1 MAKTPTY
8 AVVVP
13 VYNTARYLPDLLDS
27 LERQTV
33 GMDDLEIVL
42 VDDGSTDES
51 AAVIDAFA
59 AKWPDHVVALHL
71 ENGGVAAARNAGMR
85 RATAPWITFPDSD
98 DKLSDDYFEQM
109 TLVREQWPDVP
120 FLAAPMKIWIEEE
133 DVVRDIHPM
142 RRKFAF
148 GNRRVDLDLSP
159 ELIQMSAASAVFD
172 RSVLETSGLEF
183 DGRVVPRFEDSHFL
197 GAFLLACDKPLVGLV
212 STAAYLYRRRADGTS
227 TMQTGHR
234 NERIYTDV
242 PRFGTI
248 DLLQRGAARSV
259 RAPYWIQYMVLYD
272 LLWLFKDD
280 QRAQSHT
287 ASISPD
293 ASRVFHE
300 HMRTIAGLL
309 SREIVESFEVTGVPW
324 WMREF
329 FLFGTEEGDHRSA
342 EVEVAGVDDARG
354 LVCLTYRYTGE
365 PPREEIFVRGRSAE
379 ARYSTT
385 RQLWLMGR
393 LVMRERVLWVSS
405 AGRVQLRLDG
415 EVQRLVRPGEVR
427 NRYRLRP
434 FEVRDMVEQVQ
445 SLRPEH
451 LRDRVPLW
459 RRLRQSLREERQPKP
474 EVRPR
479 WHDRL
484 LRSWPVRRPFS
495 HAWVLMDRDMD
506 ADDSAEVLYRWLR
519 RTKPNVNAFYV
530 QNRRSSDWD
539 RLKKDRSV
547 RLLRYG
553 SWAWRAALVNADHL
567 VSSHIDRYV
576 VDPLPRA
583 RYGPPH
589 WRYTFLQHGVIKGD
603 ISRWLN
609 LKDIDVFVTST
620 QDEYDY
626 IAGDSPFKF
635 SPREVRLTGLPR
647 FDDLLAASERVAD
660 GDRNLVVVMPTW
672 REYLSGRSLGATNE
686 RAHRDD
692 FMDSRYAQAWRA
704 FLCDERLHA
713 AADELGLQIAFM
725 PHPNTQPYLEDFDLP
740 ESVRLL
746 RYSDDK
752 VRDVIAHA
760 AIMVTDYS
768 SIAFNMAYLH
778 GPVVYFQFDRDDFY
792 GSHIERPG
800 YFDYEKSGFGPV
812 TLEVDETV
820 DAVLDVARRG
830 GAAPDYLERIQ
841 RTFPVRDGR
850 NCERVYRAIVETT
863 RPLSAGRAVTAA
875 PDDAWNVPTD

>member
-33 GMDDLEIVL
+33 GMDDLEVVL

-59 AKWPDHVVALHL
+59 AKWPDNVVALHL
-71 ENGGVAAARNAGMR
+71 ENGGVAAARNAGIR
-85 RATAPWITFPDSD
+85 QATAPWITFPDSD

-109 TLVREQWPDVP
+109 TLVREQWPDVR

-142 RRKFAF
+142 RRKFAY

-172 RSVLETSGLEF
+172 RSVIESSGLEF

-197 GAFLLACDKPLVGLV
+197 GAYLLDCDRPLVGLV
-212 STAAYLYRRRADGTS
+212 STAAYLYRRRADGSS

-242 PRFGTI
+242 PRYGTI
-248 DLLQRGAARSV
+248 DLLRRGAAKSV
-259 RAPYWIQYMVLYD
+259 RVPYWIQYMVLYD

-287 ASISPD
+287 ASISAA
-293 ASRVFHE
+293 ASREFHE

-309 SREIVESFEVTGVPW
+309 SPEIVESFEVTGVPW

-329 FLFGTEEGDHRSA
+329 FLFGTTEGDHRSA
-342 EVEVAGVDDARG
+342 EIEVADVDPARG
-354 LVCLTYRYTGE
+354 LVCLKYRYTGE
-365 PPREEIFVRGRSAE
+365 MPDEEIFVRGRPAE

-393 LVMRERVLWVSS
+393 MVMRERVLWIST

-415 EVQRLVRPGEVR
+415 EVQRLIRPGEVR

-434 FEVRDMVEQVQ
+434 FEVREMVEQAQ

-451 LRDRVPLW
+451 LRDPRPLW
-459 RRLRQSLREERQPKP
+459 RRLWQSLREERQPEP
-474 EVRPR
+474 SERPR

-484 LRSWPVRRPFS
+484 LRCWPVRRHFS

-519 RTKPNVNAFYV
+519 RTKPQVNAFYV

-567 VSSHIDRYV
+567 VSSHIDQYV
-576 VDPLPRA
+576 VNPLPRA

-609 LKDIDVFVTST
+609 RKDIDVFVTST

-647 FDDLLAASERVAD
+647 FDDLLAASQRVSD

-672 REYLSGRSLGATNE
+672 REYLSGRALGATNE

-725 PHPNTQPYLEDFDLP
+725 PHPNTQPYLEDFQLP
-740 ESVRLL
+740 DSVRLL

-760 AIMVTDYS
+760 AVMVTDYS

-841 RTFPVRDGR
+841 RTFPVRDGG
-850 NCERVYRAIVETT
+850 NCERVYRAIIETT
-863 RPLSAGRAVTAA
+863 RPLSAGRATMAA
-875 PDDAWNVPTD
+875 PDDAWDAPTD

>member
-13 VYNTARYLPDLLDS
+13 VYNTARYLPDLLAS
-27 LERQTV
+27 LEQQTV
-33 GMDDLEIVL
+33 GMDDLQVVL
-42 VDDGSTDES
+42 VDDGSTDDS

-59 AKWPDHVVALHL
+59 AKWPEQVVALHL
-71 ENGGVAAARNAGMR
+71 ENGGVAAARNAGIR
-85 RATAPWITFPDSD
+85 QATAPWITFPDSD
-98 DKLSDDYFEQM
+98 DKLSEDYFEQM
-109 TLVREQWPDVP
+109 TLVREQWPDVHC
-120 FLAAPMKIWIEEE
+120 LAAPLKIWLEDE

-142 RRKFAF
+142 RRKFAH

-159 ELIQMSAASAVFD
+159 ELIQMSASSAVFE
-172 RSVLETSGLEF
+172 RSIIEAGGVEF

-197 GAFLLACDKPLVGLV
+197 GAYLLACDRPLLGLV
-212 STAAYLYRRRADGTS
+212 SSAAYLYRRRADGSS
-227 TMQTGHR
+227 TMQMGHR

-242 PRFGTI
+242 PRYGTI
-248 DLLQRGAARSV
+248 DLLRRGVAKSV
-259 RAPYWIQYMVLYD
+259 RVPDWIQYMVLYD

-287 ASISPD
+287 ASISPE
-293 ASRVFHE
+293 ASREFHE

-309 SREIVESFEVTGVPW
+309 SPEVVQSFEVTRVPW

-329 FLFGTEEGDHRSA
+329 FLFGTDEGDQRSA
-342 EVEVAGVDDARG
+342 DVEIAGLDEARG
-354 LVCLTYRYTGE
+354 LVCLKYRYTGE
-365 PPREEIFVRGRSAE
+365 MPAEEILVRGRPAE
-379 ARYSTT
+379 ARYAST

-393 LVMRERVLWVSS
+393 LVMRERILWVSS

-415 EVQRLVRPGEVR
+415 AVQRLIRPGEVR

-434 FEVRDMVEQVQ
+434 FEVRDMLETSRAARSV
-445 SLRPEH
+445 RPREVA
-451 LRDRVPLW
+451 RAE
-459 RRLRQSLREERQPKP
+459 RRLSRSRRRAVGNGPDGG
-474 EVRPR
+474 PR

-484 LRSWPVRRPFS
+484 LRSWPVRRRFGN
-495 HAWVLMDRDMD
+495 AWVLMDRDMD

-519 RTKPNVNAFYV
+519 REKPQVNAFYV
-530 QNRRSSDWD
+530 QNRRSADWD
-539 RLKKDRSV
+539 RLKQDRSV

-576 VDPLPRA
+576 VDPLPRS
-583 RYGPPH
+583 RYGPPT

-635 SPREVRLTGLPR
+635 TPREVRLTGLPR
-647 FDDLLAASERVAD
+647 FDDLLAASQRVAD

-672 REYLSGRSLGATNE
+672 REYLSGRALGATNE

-704 FLCDERLHA
+704 FLCDERLHKA
-713 AADELGLQIAFM
+713 AEEHGLQIAFM

-740 ESVRLL
+740 ASVRLL

-760 AIMVTDYS
+760 AVMVTDYS

-800 YFDYEKSGFGPV
+800 YFDYEKHGFGPV

-830 GAAPDYLERIQ
+830 GAAPDYFERIQ
-841 RTFPVRDGR
+841 RTFPVRDGG
-850 NCERVYRAIVETT
+850 NCQRVYRAILDTT
-863 RPLSAGRAVTAA
+863 RSLSAGKAASAA
-875 PDDAWNVPTD
+875 PRDGWPEAAD